1 MRRSGKLIKTHKS
14 VGLTR
19 HRERIMIVASYG
31 TPDVYETCMYSN
43 ENERVQTLRE
53 RIGGGKSS

>member
-1 MRRSGKLIKTHKS
+1 MKTHKS

-31 TPDVYETCMYSN
+31 SREVNETFMYSN
-43 ENERVQTLRE
+43 ENERFQTLRE
-53 RIGGGKSS
+53 RLGGGESS